1 MGCNTRRQTTA
12 LDAQCVM
19 NGVLW
24 GEVVGD
30 VAEHAIIA
38 REQLVDVCVITDWL
52 AQGTVLKTVTQLIT
66 VNSAP
71 PTYQAFSSSSNS
83 KRQVA
88 D

>member
-1 MGCNTRRQTTA
+1 MPSA
-12 LDAQCVM
+12 VM